1 MIVNEISLVIKNI
14 RVLMSYFPEE
24 DFTVELI
31 LCQLMHQ
38 EPNNQIKDLMFIGGM
53 DYLILFLGGGSKH

>member
-24 DFTVELI
+24 DFTVINGAPSRGRNLRVNLSCLSYPSHLELT
-31 LCQLMHQ
+31 LQ
-38 EPNNQIKDLMFIGGM
+38 FITK
-53 DYLILFLGGGSKH
+53 IT

>member
-24 DFTVELI
+24 DFTVI
-31 LCQLMHQ
+31 
-38 EPNNQIKDLMFIGGM
+38 NGRNG
-53 DYLILFLGGGSKH
+53 

>member
-24 DFTVELI
+24 DFTVI
-31 LCQLMHQ
+31 
-38 EPNNQIKDLMFIGGM
+38 IGNR
-53 DYLILFLGGGSKH
+53 LGSGCEE

>member
-24 DFTVELI
+24 DFTRE
-31 LCQLMHQ
+31 
-38 EPNNQIKDLMFIGGM
+38 D
-53 DYLILFLGGGSKH
+53 

>member
-24 DFTVELI
+24 DFTVINLVIAHAQSFHSI
-31 LCQLMHQ
+31 LYPPHPSRSNIKSYNILQL
-38 EPNNQIKDLMFIGGM
+38 
-53 DYLILFLGGGSKH
+53 